1 MPGIGTALVW
11 VPAVVYLLVGGHF
24 AVAIALALFCG
35 LVVGTV
41 DNVLRPKLVGNDTQM
56 HELMIF
62 FSTLGGLLMFGFMGF
77 IIGPI
82 IAALFV
88 SLWELYGDEF
98 KDWLPTTAFKPQGD
112 PMELPHQRLARL
124 AKSRD
129 QNKKRKK
136 K

>member
-1 MPGIGTALVW
+1 
-11 VPAVVYLLVGGHF
+11 
-24 AVAIALALFCG
+24 
-35 LVVGTV
+35 
-41 DNVLRPKLVGNDTQM
+41 M

-98 KDWLPTTAFKPQGD
+98 KDWLPTTAFKPSGD
-112 PMELPHQRLARL
+112 PIELPYQRIARI
-124 AKSRD
+124 
-129 QNKKRKK
+129 KK
-136 K
+136 KKKSPENTEDESKSA